1 MPQDRTAA
9 PVGAPLREAKQAMRT
24 AVAAAR
30 DALDPGW
37 RARASAAL
45 VERIAALSTYAA
57 ARTVLL
63 TAPFRTEW
71 DAGPLIARS
80 LAAGKTVVLPRVD
93 EGSRMLE
100 LKRVADPERD
110 IVAGYRGLPEPDAR
124 CERVAASSIDWV
136 LVPGIA
142 FDRSGGRL
150 GYGGGYYD
158 RTLAALRA
166 RGGPLVAIGI
176 AYACGLLP
184 PEVHLPE
191 PHDMALD
198 EIVTEKEVV
207 VIGR

>member
-158 RTLAALRA
+158 RLLALPGMARAFSVGLAFDFQIVAALPADPWDRPVNA
-166 RGGPLVAIGI
+166 V
-176 AYACGLLP
+176 
-184 PEVHLPE
+184 
-191 PHDMALD
+191 
-198 EIVTEKEVV
+198 VTDRQTTL
-207 VIGR
+207 IPA